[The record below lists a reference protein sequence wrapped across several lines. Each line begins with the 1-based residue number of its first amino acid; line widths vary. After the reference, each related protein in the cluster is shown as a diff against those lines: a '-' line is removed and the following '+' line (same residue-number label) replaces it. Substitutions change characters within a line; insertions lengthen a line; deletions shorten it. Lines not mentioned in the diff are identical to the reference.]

1 MPSLLSIGIPLNSS
15 LDLNFLFSA
24 GPVNLSKISFIS
36 LFSSTLE
43 NLSIV
48 SSTPFS
54 ATSLTLSFN
63 LSLTTTP
70 SLAALTWA
78 LVNLPLLT
86 DLL

>member
-1 MPSLLSIGIPLNSS
+1 MSYCFINSS
-15 LDLNFLFSA
+15 TFVLLGSFLYCLANS
-24 GPVNLSKISFIS
+24 VTSD
-36 LFSSTLE
+36 LE

-63 LSLTTTP
+63 VSLTTTP

-78 LVNLPLLT
+78 LVNLPLLM